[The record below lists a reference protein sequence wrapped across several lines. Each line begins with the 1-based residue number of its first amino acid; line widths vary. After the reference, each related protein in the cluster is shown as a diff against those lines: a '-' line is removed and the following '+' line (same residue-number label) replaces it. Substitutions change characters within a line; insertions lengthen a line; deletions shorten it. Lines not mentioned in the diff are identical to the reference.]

1 MQFRHMLPHF
11 LTNSVLWMALFVSVI
26 PVTSCG
32 EQVKVPPGPPPPL
45 LRAHAHNDYL
55 NKRPL
60 LDALDQGFCSVE
72 VDIFLRGQKF
82 HVAHTRF
89 GIRKDRT
96 LEEMYLKPLAERIK
110 RNKGV
115 VFPGQKRF
123 ILLID
128 IKDDGDEAYPVLDR
142 LLTSYGSLFT
152 AVLNGKHRPGPVTA
166 ILSGARPRAL
176 VEKDHTRYC
185 ALDGRPGDLGGKA
198 APDLI
203 PLISDKWSN
212 HFKWRGR
219 GPFPP
224 EERQRL
230 EEFVKRTR
238 KQGRILRFWAV
249 PDRMESWKA
258 LHESGVDLINTD
270 KLEELARFLRSHE

>member
-1 MQFRHMLPHF
+1 
-11 LTNSVLWMALFVSVI
+11 MALFVSVM

-32 EQVKVPPGPPPPL
+32 EQAKAPPGPPSPL

-152 AVLNGKHRPGPVTA
+152 AVLHGKHRPGPVTA

-176 VEKDHTRYC
+176 VEKDQTRYC

-219 GPFPP
+219 GSFPP
-224 EERQRL
+224 DERRRL
-230 EEFVKRTR
+230 SDFVKRS
-238 KQGRILRFWAV
+238 KDDGRILRFWAV
-249 PDRMESWKA
+249 PDRIEAWKI

-270 KLEELARFLRSHE
+270 KLKELALFLRSQQ

>member
-1 MQFRHMLPHF
+1 MQFRHMLSHF
-11 LTNSVLWMALFVSVI
+11 LTNSVLLMALFVSVM

-32 EQVKVPPGPPPPL
+32 EQAKVPSGPPSPL

-152 AVLNGKHRPGPVTA
+152 AVLHGKHRPGPVTA

-176 VEKDHTRYC
+176 VEKDQTRYC
-185 ALDGRPGDLGGKA
+185 ALDGRPGDLGDKA
-198 APDLI
+198 ATDLI

-219 GPFPP
+219 GSFPP
-224 EERQRL
+224 DERRRL
-230 EEFVKRTR
+230 SDFVKRS
-238 KQGRILRFWAV
+238 KDDGRILRFWAV
-249 PDRMESWKA
+249 PDRIEAWKV

-270 KLEELARFLRSHE
+270 KLKELALFLRSQQ

>member
-1 MQFRHMLPHF
+1 MQFRHMLSHF
-11 LTNSVLWMALFVSVI
+11 LTNSVLLMALFVSVM

-32 EQVKVPPGPPPPL
+32 EQAKVPSGPPSPL

-152 AVLNGKHRPGPVTA
+152 AVLHGKHRPGPVTA

-176 VEKDHTRYC
+176 VEKD
-185 ALDGRPGDLGGKA
+185 
-198 APDLI
+198 
-203 PLISDKWSN
+203 
-212 HFKWRGR
+212 
-219 GPFPP
+219 
-224 EERQRL
+224 
-230 EEFVKRTR
+230 
-238 KQGRILRFWAV
+238 
-249 PDRMESWKA
+249 
-258 LHESGVDLINTD
+258 
-270 KLEELARFLRSHE
+270 

>member
-1 MQFRHMLPHF
+1 MLPHF
-11 LTNSVLWMALFVSVI
+11 LTNSVLLMTLFVSVI

-32 EQVKVPPGPPPPL
+32 EQVKVPTEPPSPL

-142 LLTSYGSLFT
+142 LLTRYGSLFT
-152 AVLNGKHRPGPVTA
+152 AVLHGEHRPGPVTA
-166 ILSGARPRAL
+166 ILSGARPRDL

-185 ALDGRPGDLGGKA
+185 ALDGRPGDLGGTA

-219 GPFPP
+219 GLFPP

-249 PDRMESWKA
+249 PDRKESWKA

-270 KLEELARFLRSHE
+270 KLEELSLFLRSQR